1 MAALAS
7 AAKWAK
13 MEQSDWSITIDPIVL
28 QILAAFCRFFPS
40 PVAVSKK
47 SREILCVKKLMFWHE
62 KTMFFPK
69 NSTDYIEIVE
79 IKYCMKLYIGD
90 LTYIWM
96 SWSKSSR

>member
-1 MAALAS
+1 MTALAS
-7 AAKWAK
+7 AAKRAK

-47 SREILCVKKLMFWHE
+47 SREILCVKKLMFWLE
-62 KTMFFPK
+62 KTMFYPK

-79 IKYCMKLYIGD
+79 GEYCMKLHIGD

-96 SWSKSSR
+96 SWSKSS